1 MTTNNNKLSFRF
13 SYFYTLMSPI
23 ILGSLFVYK
32 IIFEQDYI
40 SAAFIVAIMIAI
52 DYLAKNRGKLRGF
65 KSFFD

>member
-1 MTTNNNKLSFRF
+1 MTTNNNKLSFKF

-32 IIFEQDYI
+32 ITFEQDYI

-65 KSFFD
+65 GKFF

>member
-1 MTTNNNKLSFRF
+1 
-13 SYFYTLMSPI
+13 MSPI